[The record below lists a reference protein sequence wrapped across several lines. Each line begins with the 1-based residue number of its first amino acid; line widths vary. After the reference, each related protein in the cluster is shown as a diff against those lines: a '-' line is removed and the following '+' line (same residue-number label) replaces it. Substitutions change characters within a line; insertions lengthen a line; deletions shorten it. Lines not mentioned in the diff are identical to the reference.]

1 LIGVV
6 WTAFVAWLNPLFLG
20 WVLPVAGALIVSIPL
35 SVYTSRVALGQRAR
49 RAGVFMIP
57 EELRPPREI
66 RAARRY
72 MRGAGAPRSFVDA
85 AFDPH
90 VNALACAMTSGRR
103 RLPATVRHERAA
115 LARDAVTRGP
125 HALTS
130 EQRTRLLGDPWALSW
145 VHSHLWL
152 TGAEEPHAASV
163 PDDQGN
169 HVDRSRA
176 GYAAAA

>member
-1 LIGVV
+1 
-6 WTAFVAWLNPLFLG
+6 
-20 WVLPVAGALIVSIPL
+20 
-35 SVYTSRVALGQRAR
+35 
-49 RAGVFMIP
+49 MIP

-72 MRGAGAPRSFVDA
+72 MRCAGAPRSFIDA

-125 HALTS
+125 DALTS

-152 TGAEEPHAASV
+152 TGAEGIRAASAE
-163 PDDQGN
+163 DDGGET
-169 HVDRSRA
+169 DSGA
-176 GYAAAA
+176 TGYAAAA